1 MYWVEDV
8 SDALLTEPEVA
19 HFHAF
24 GWVAVR
30 GLLTGSEAA
39 RLRTEIDQALHD
51 AFGSAFGQ
59 NTREDL
65 DDESP
70 EANVLPMM
78 CERTPFSMSLIADDT
93 RLWRIAEQLLG
104 PVTVA
109 CPALGECLIG
119 DTPWHTDP
127 GIGDPWV
134 RFRMHL
140 DPCRTHDGALRFVPG
155 SQHRDFRE
163 HVDSYRAAASAD
175 GSANLAVPFPFVAV
189 ETDPGDV
196 IAFDPRTRHGSMGGE
211 QRLAWNVDYAA
222 LPDSADAIYHER
234 TRDLVL
240 ELSSWPHPARWPVW
254 DEWISARPRSDERA
268 RAISRLVSIGALD
281 AIE

>member
-1 MYWVEDV
+1 M
-8 SDALLTEPEVA
+8 LTETEVA

-24 GWVAVR
+24 GWVVVL
-30 GLLTGSEAA
+30 GLLTGHEAA
-39 RLRTEIDQALHD
+39 RLSTEVDHALRD
-51 AFGSAFGQ
+51 AFGSAFGH
-59 NTREDL
+59 NTRDDL

-78 CERTPFSMSLIADDT
+78 CDRTPFSMSLIADDT
-93 RLWRIAEQLLG
+93 RLWSIAEQLLG

-127 GIGDPWV
+127 GFGDPWV
-134 RFRMHL
+134 RFRIYL
-140 DPCRTHDGALRFVPG
+140 DPRRTDDGALRFIPG
-155 SQHRDFRE
+155 SQHREYRDQI
-163 HVDSYRAAASAD
+163 DAYRAAATAD
-175 GSANLAVPFPFVAV
+175 GGRNVAAPFPFVAV

-196 IAFDPRTRHGSMGGE
+196 IAFDPRTRHSSTGGK
-211 QRLAWNVDYAA
+211 QRLAWNVDYVI
-222 LPDSADAIYHER
+222 LPDPADATSRAR

-240 ELSSWPHPARWPVW
+240 ELSNWPHPARWPVW

-268 RAISRLVSIGALD
+268 RAIGRLVSIGALD